1 LESVIFLEC
10 TLECTPQNKP
20 AFVMAQSARYTSG
33 MIFLAPLHRN
43 RRLLLVCVL
52 SLLLHALVIAWID
65 ARLTQRPAVI
75 GMPEFTVR
83 LASAERGIV
92 DAPTKPVAAPAT
104 PAPAP
109 PEPPAPAPP
118 VAPAPIAMADGGPVA
133 MPPAAP
139 PVDAGES
146 ALPVASGGSAAP
158 VQMPGTYRV
167 KPPPSGRIDYTVV
180 TRSSPDAPSQDG
192 GSARMVWRSDGTR
205 YAVDLD
211 GVLGT
216 ISSEGQVDD
225 AGIAPQRALTGMGAG
240 ALTTVFDRGSG
251 TIGAGPQGQPF
262 PLVPGSQDTASV
274 LLQLAGMGVGDA
286 GQIKDVLEFWV
297 GSASGTGIERY
308 QVMGPERIATAAGP
322 LETVR
327 MVRLARLEGPGAPV
341 LELWLAPQHAW
352 LPVQLRVT
360 DALGAS
366 RTQTLASIAIDTSPT
381 LQE

>member
-1 LESVIFLEC
+1 
-10 TLECTPQNKP
+10 
-20 AFVMAQSARYTSG
+20 MAQSARYTSG

-83 LASAERGIV
+83 LVAAERGIV
-92 DAPTKPVAAPAT
+92 DAPSSATDAPA
-104 PAPAP
+104 AP
-109 PEPPAPAPP
+109 PEHAQPAPP
-118 VAPAPIAMADGGPVA
+118 VAPAPIAMADSGPVA
-133 MPPAAP
+133 MPSASLPI
-139 PVDAGES
+139 DAGEG
-146 ALPVASGGSAAP
+146 ALPTASGGSAAP
-158 VQMPGTYRV
+158 IQMPGTYRV

-205 YAVDLD
+205 YAVELD

-225 AGIAPQRALTGMGAG
+225 AGIAPQRALTGMGTG

-297 GSASGTGIERY
+297 GGAGGAGIERY
-308 QVMGPERIATAAGP
+308 QVTGPERIATAAGS
-322 LETVR
+322 LDTVR
-327 MVRLARLEGPGAPV
+327 LVRLGEPGAPV
-341 LELWLAPQHAW
+341 LELWLSPQNAW

-366 RTQTLASIAIDTSPT
+366 RTQTLASIAIDTSVI
-381 LQE
+381 LKD

>member
-1 LESVIFLEC
+1 
-10 TLECTPQNKP
+10 
-20 AFVMAQSARYTSG
+20 MAQSARYTSG

-75 GMPEFTVR
+75 GMPAFTVR
-83 LASAERGIV
+83 LASSERGIV
-92 DAPTKPVAAPAT
+92 DAPSRAVDAPAV
-104 PAPAP
+104 PAP

-133 MPPAAP
+133 MPSAAP
-139 PVDAGES
+139 PSAAGES
-146 ALPVASGGSAAP
+146 ALPTASGGSAAP
-158 VQMPGTYRV
+158 IQMPGTYRV

-180 TRSSPDAPSQDG
+180 TRSSLDAPSQDA

-205 YAVDLD
+205 YAVELD

-225 AGIAPQRALTGMGAG
+225 AGIAPQRALTGMGTG

-297 GSASGTGIERY
+297 GGAGGAGIERY
-308 QVMGPERIATAAGP
+308 QVMGPDRIDTAAGA

-327 MVRLARLEGPGAPV
+327 LVRLGEPGAPV

-366 RTQTLASIAIDTSPT
+366 RTQTLASIAIDTSLTP
-381 LQE
+381 QE

>member
-1 LESVIFLEC
+1 
-10 TLECTPQNKP
+10 
-20 AFVMAQSARYTSG
+20 MAQSARYTSG
-33 MIFLAPLHRN
+33 MIFIAPLQRN

-75 GMPEFTVR
+75 GMPAFTVR
-83 LASAERGIV
+83 LASSERGIV
-92 DAPTKPVAAPAT
+92 DAPPSAVEAPAT
-104 PAPAP
+104 PAPPA
-109 PEPPAPAPP
+109 APAPP

-133 MPPAAP
+133 MPSASP
-139 PVDAGES
+139 PIDAGEA
-146 ALPVASGGSAAP
+146 ALPTASGGSAAP
-158 VQMPGTYRV
+158 IQMPGTYRV

-180 TRSSPDAPSQDG
+180 TRSSLDAPSQDA

-205 YAVDLD
+205 YAVELD

-262 PLVPGSQDTASV
+262 PLVPGSQDTASF

-297 GSASGTGIERY
+297 GGAGGAGIERY
-308 QVMGPERIATAAGP
+308 QVMGPERIDTAAGP

-327 MVRLARLEGPGAPV
+327 LVRLGEPGAPV

-366 RTQTLASIAIDTSPT
+366 RTQTLASIAIDTRAT

>member
-1 LESVIFLEC
+1 
-10 TLECTPQNKP
+10 
-20 AFVMAQSARYTSG
+20 MAQSARYTSG
-33 MIFLAPLHRN
+33 MIFIAPLQRN

-92 DAPTKPVAAPAT
+92 DAPSRAVET
-104 PAPAP
+104 PAAP
-109 PEPPAPAPP
+109 PEPAQPAPP
-118 VAPAPIAMADGGPVA
+118 VAPAPIAMADSGPVA
-133 MPPAAP
+133 MPSASLPI
-139 PVDAGES
+139 DAGES
-146 ALPVASGGSAAP
+146 ALPAASGGNAAP

-167 KPPPSGRIDYTVV
+167 KPPPSGRIDYTVI
-180 TRSSPDAPSQDG
+180 TRSSLDAPSQDG
-192 GSARMVWRSDGTR
+192 GKASMVWRSDGTR
-205 YAVDLD
+205 YAVELD

-225 AGIAPQRALTGMGAG
+225 AGIAPQRALSGMGTG

-262 PLVPGSQDTASV
+262 PLVPGSQDPASV

-297 GSASGTGIERY
+297 GGAGGAGIERY
-308 QVMGPERIATAAGP
+308 QVMGPERIATTAGS
-322 LETVR
+322 LDT
-327 MVRLARLEGPGAPV
+327 VRLARLGEPGAPV

-366 RTQTLASIAIDTSPT
+366 RTQTLASIAIDASVI
-381 LQE
+381 LKD

>member
-1 LESVIFLEC
+1 
-10 TLECTPQNKP
+10 
-20 AFVMAQSARYTSG
+20 MAQSARYTSG

-75 GMPEFTVR
+75 GVPEFTVR

-92 DAPTKPVAAPAT
+92 DAPSRAVEALAT
-104 PAPAP
+104 PAP
-109 PEPPAPAPP
+109 PEPPAPTPP

-133 MPPAAP
+133 MPSAAP

-146 ALPVASGGSAAP
+146 ALPAASGGSAAP
-158 VQMPGTYRV
+158 IQMPGTYRV

-180 TRSSPDAPSQDG
+180 TRSSLDAPSQDG

-205 YAVDLD
+205 YAVELD

-225 AGIAPQRALTGMGAG
+225 AGIAPQRALTGMGTG

-274 LLQLAGMGVGDA
+274 LLQLAGMGVSDA

-297 GSASGTGIERY
+297 GGAGGAGIERY
-308 QVMGPERIATAAGP
+308 QVTGPERIATAAGP
-322 LETVR
+322 LDTVR
-327 MVRLARLEGPGAPV
+327 LVRLGEPGAPV

-366 RTQTLASIAIDTSPT
+366 RTQTLASIAIDTSAAPKKSG
-381 LQE
+381 EE

>member
-1 LESVIFLEC
+1 
-10 TLECTPQNKP
+10 
-20 AFVMAQSARYTSG
+20 MAQSARYTSG
-33 MIFLAPLHRN
+33 MIFLAPMQRN
-43 RRLLLVCVL
+43 RRLLLVCLL

-83 LASAERGIV
+83 LASAERGIL
-92 DAPTKPVAAPAT
+92 DAPSKPVEAPAT
-104 PAPAP
+104 PTPAPPAAPAP
-109 PEPPAPAPP
+109 PE
-118 VAPAPIAMADGGPVA
+118 APAPIAMADGGPVA
-133 MPPAAP
+133 MPSAAP
-139 PVDAGES
+139 PADAGES
-146 ALPVASGGSAAP
+146 TLPAASGGSAAP
-158 VQMPGTYRV
+158 IQMPGIYRV

-180 TRSSPDAPSQDG
+180 TRSSLDAPLQDG

-205 YAVDLD
+205 YAVKLD

-225 AGIAPQRALTGMGAG
+225 AGIAPQRALTGMGTG

-297 GSASGTGIERY
+297 GGAGGAGIERY
-308 QVMGPERIATAAGP
+308 QVMGPERIATAAGS

-327 MVRLARLEGPGAPV
+327 LVRLGEPGAPV
-341 LELWLAPQHAW
+341 LELWLAPQLAW

-366 RTQTLASIAIDTSPT
+366 RTQTLASIAIDTSAP

>member
-33 MIFLAPLHRN
+33 MIFIAPLQRN

-65 ARLTQRPAVI
+65 ARLMQRPAVI
-75 GMPEFTVR
+75 GTPEFTVR
-83 LASAERGIV
+83 LASSERGIV
-92 DAPTKPVAAPAT
+92 DAPSRKVEAPAAPFET
-104 PAPAP
+104 PAS
-109 PEPPAPAPP
+109 APP
-118 VAPAPIAMADGGPVA
+118 VAPTPIAMADDGPVA
-133 MPPAAP
+133 MRSAAP
-139 PVDAGES
+139 PIDAGER
-146 ALPVASGGSAAP
+146 ALPTASGGSAAP

-180 TRSSPDAPSQDG
+180 THSSLDAPSQDAG
-192 GSARMVWRSDGTR
+192 KASMVWRSDGTR
-205 YAVDLD
+205 YAVELD

-225 AGIAPQRALTGMGAG
+225 AGIAPQRALTGMGTG

-297 GSASGTGIERY
+297 GGAGGAGIERY

-322 LETVR
+322 LDT
-327 MVRLARLEGPGAPV
+327 VRLARLGEPGAPV
-341 LELWLAPQHAW
+341 LELWLAPQYAW

-366 RTQTLASIAIDTSPT
+366 RTQTLASIAIDTSAI
-381 LQE
+381 LKE

>member
-1 LESVIFLEC
+1 
-10 TLECTPQNKP
+10 
-20 AFVMAQSARYTSG
+20 MAQSARYTSG
-33 MIFLAPLHRN
+33 MIFIAPLQRN

-83 LASAERGIV
+83 LAPSERGIV
-92 DAPTKPVAAPAT
+92 DAPSSGAEAQAT
-104 PAPAP
+104 PAPQA
-109 PEPPAPAPP
+109 APASP
-118 VAPAPIAMADGGPVA
+118 VAPTPIAMADGGPVA
-133 MPPAAP
+133 MPSAAP
-139 PVDAGES
+139 PAATGEN
-146 ALPVASGGSAAP
+146 ALPAASGGSAAP

-180 TRSSPDAPSQDG
+180 TRSSLDAPSQDG
-192 GSARMVWRSDGTR
+192 GRASMAWRSDGTR
-205 YAVDLD
+205 YTVELD

-225 AGIAPQRALTGMGAG
+225 AGIAPQRALTGMGTG

-297 GSASGTGIERY
+297 GGAGGAGIERY

-327 MVRLARLEGPGAPV
+327 LARLGEPGTPV

-366 RTQTLASIAIDTSPT
+366 RTQTLASIAIDASVSP
-381 LQE
+381 QD

>member
-1 LESVIFLEC
+1 
-10 TLECTPQNKP
+10 
-20 AFVMAQSARYTSG
+20 MAQSARYTSG

-75 GMPEFTVR
+75 GMPELTVR

-92 DAPTKPVAAPAT
+92 DAPSKSVDALAT
-104 PAPAP
+104 PAP

-118 VAPAPIAMADGGPVA
+118 VAPPPIAMADGGPVA
-133 MPPAAP
+133 MPSAAP
-139 PVDAGES
+139 PSDADES
-146 ALPVASGGSAAP
+146 ALPAASGGSAAP
-158 VQMPGTYRV
+158 IQMPGIYRV

-180 TRSSPDAPSQDG
+180 TRSSLDAPSQDG

-205 YAVDLD
+205 YAVELD

-225 AGIAPQRALTGMGAG
+225 AGIAPQRALTKMGTG

-297 GSASGTGIERY
+297 GGAGGAGIERY
-308 QVMGPERIATAAGP
+308 QVMGKERIATAAGP
-322 LETVR
+322 LDTVR
-327 MVRLARLEGPGAPV
+327 LVRLGEPGAPV

-366 RTQTLASIAIDTSPT
+366 RTQTLASIAIDTSAAPKKSA
-381 LQE
+381 QE

>member
-1 LESVIFLEC
+1 
-10 TLECTPQNKP
+10 
-20 AFVMAQSARYTSG
+20 MAQSARYTSG

-83 LASAERGIV
+83 LASSERGIV
-92 DAPTKPVAAPAT
+92 DAPSRAVETPAAPPQSAQ
-104 PAPAP
+104 
-109 PEPPAPAPP
+109 PAPP
-118 VAPAPIAMADGGPVA
+118 VAPAPIAMADSGPVA
-133 MPPAAP
+133 MPSAAP
-139 PVDAGES
+139 PIDAGEG
-146 ALPVASGGSAAP
+146 ALPTASGGSAAP
-158 VQMPGTYRV
+158 IQMPGTYRV

-180 TRSSPDAPSQDG
+180 TRSSLDAPSQDG

-205 YAVDLD
+205 YAVELD

-225 AGIAPQRALTGMGAG
+225 AGIAPQRALTGMGTG

-274 LLQLAGMGVGDA
+274 LLQLAGMGIGDA

-297 GSASGTGIERY
+297 GGAGGAGIEGY

-327 MVRLARLEGPGAPV
+327 LVRLGEPGAPV
-341 LELWLAPQHAW
+341 LELWLAPQYAW
-352 LPVQLRVT
+352 LPAQLRVT

-366 RTQTLASIAIDTSPT
+366 RTQTLASIAIDTSAI
-381 LQE
+381 LKE

>member
-1 LESVIFLEC
+1 
-10 TLECTPQNKP
+10 
-20 AFVMAQSARYTSG
+20 MAQSARYTSG
-33 MIFLAPLHRN
+33 MIFIAPLQRN

-75 GMPEFTVR
+75 GMPAFTVR
-83 LASAERGIV
+83 LASSERGIV
-92 DAPTKPVAAPAT
+92 DAPPSAVEAPAT
-104 PAPAP
+104 PAPPA
-109 PEPPAPAPP
+109 APAPP

-133 MPPAAP
+133 MPSAAP
-139 PVDAGES
+139 PIDAGEA
-146 ALPVASGGSAAP
+146 ALPAASGGSAAP
-158 VQMPGTYRV
+158 IQMPGTYRV

-180 TRSSPDAPSQDG
+180 TRSSLNAPSQDG

-205 YAVDLD
+205 YAVELD

-225 AGIAPQRALTGMGAG
+225 AGIAPQRALTGMGTG

-297 GSASGTGIERY
+297 GGVGGAGIERY
-308 QVMGPERIATAAGP
+308 QVTGPERIATAAGP
-322 LETVR
+322 LETLR
-327 MVRLARLEGPGAPV
+327 LVRLGEPGAPV

-366 RTQTLASIAIDTSPT
+366 RTQTLASIAIDTSAAPKKSG
-381 LQE
+381 EE

>member
-1 LESVIFLEC
+1 
-10 TLECTPQNKP
+10 
-20 AFVMAQSARYTSG
+20 MAQSARYTSG
-33 MIFLAPLHRN
+33 MIFIAPLQRN

-65 ARLTQRPAVI
+65 ARLTQCPAVI
-75 GMPEFTVR
+75 GVPEFTVR
-83 LASAERGIV
+83 LVPAERGIV
-92 DAPTKPVAAPAT
+92 DAPSSAAEAQAT
-104 PAPAP
+104 
-109 PEPPAPAPP
+109 PAPAPP
-118 VAPAPIAMADGGPVA
+118 VAPASIAMADGGPVA
-133 MPPAAP
+133 MPSAAP
-139 PVDAGES
+139 PIGAGEG
-146 ALPVASGGSAAP
+146 ALPAASGGSAAP

-192 GSARMVWRSDGTR
+192 GRARMVWRSDGTR
-205 YAVDLD
+205 YTVELD

-216 ISSEGQVDD
+216 ISSQGQVDD
-225 AGIAPQRALTGMGAG
+225 AGIAPQRALSGMGAG
-240 ALTTVFDRGSG
+240 ALTTVFDRSSG

-297 GSASGTGIERY
+297 GGAGGAGIERY
-308 QVMGPERIATAAGP
+308 QVMGPEQIDTDAGS
-322 LETVR
+322 LDT
-327 MVRLARLEGPGAPV
+327 VRLARLGEPGAPV

-360 DALGAS
+360 DAQGAS
-366 RTQTLASIAIDTSPT
+366 RTQTLASVAIDASVSP
-381 LQE
+381 QE

>member
-1 LESVIFLEC
+1 
-10 TLECTPQNKP
+10 
-20 AFVMAQSARYTSG
+20 MAQSARYTSG
-33 MIFLAPLHRN
+33 MIFIAPLQRN

-83 LASAERGIV
+83 LVAAERGIV
-92 DAPTKPVAAPAT
+92 DAPSSATDAPAAPA
-104 PAPAP
+104 PL
-109 PEPPAPAPP
+109 EPPAPAPP
-118 VAPAPIAMADGGPVA
+118 VVSAPIAMADGGPAA
-133 MPPAAP
+133 MPSAAP
-139 PVDAGES
+139 PIDAGEA
-146 ALPVASGGSAAP
+146 ALPAASGGSAAP
-158 VQMPGTYRV
+158 IQMPGTYRV

-180 TRSSPDAPSQDG
+180 TRSSLDAPSQDG

-205 YAVDLD
+205 YAVELD

-297 GSASGTGIERY
+297 GGAGGAGIERY

-322 LETVR
+322 LDT
-327 MVRLARLEGPGAPV
+327 VRLARLGEPGAPV

-366 RTQTLASIAIDTSPT
+366 RTQTLASIAIDTKVSP
-381 LQE
+381 QE

>member
-1 LESVIFLEC
+1 
-10 TLECTPQNKP
+10 
-20 AFVMAQSARYTSG
+20 MAQSARYTSG
-33 MIFLAPLHRN
+33 MIFIAPLQRN

-83 LASAERGIV
+83 LASSERGIV
-92 DAPTKPVAAPAT
+92 DAPSRAVETPAAPA
-104 PAPAP
+104 ASAP
-109 PEPPAPAPP
+109 PEPPAPAQP

-133 MPPAAP
+133 MPSAAP
-139 PVDAGES
+139 PIDAGEA
-146 ALPVASGGSAAP
+146 ALPTASGGSAAP
-158 VQMPGTYRV
+158 IQMPGTYRV

-180 TRSSPDAPSQDG
+180 TRSSLDAPSQDG
-192 GSARMVWRSDGTR
+192 GKASMVWRSDGTR
-205 YAVDLD
+205 YAVELD

-225 AGIAPQRALTGMGAG
+225 AGIAPQRALTGMGTG

-297 GSASGTGIERY
+297 GGAGGAGIERY
-308 QVMGPERIATAAGP
+308 QVTGPERIATAAGS
-322 LETVR
+322 LDTVR
-327 MVRLARLEGPGAPV
+327 LVRLGEPGAPV
-341 LELWLAPQHAW
+341 LELWLSPQNAW

-366 RTQTLASIAIDTSPT
+366 RTQTLASIAIDTSAAPKKSG
-381 LQE
+381 EK